1 MADST
6 FRTHDVVPGVVRVGG
21 AFRPNGSSAL
31 SNTAARNTLYGIAT
45 ITRDGAAG
53 KFLVVL
59 PFGANAIRHIHL
71 GFRLSALPA
80 AVASIMVLGAPS
92 VSSSAISFTIQYA
105 QNNVA
110 ADIADNAANWID
122 WELVLDNGTVP

>member
-6 FRTHDVVPGVVRVGG
+6 FRTHDVVPGVVRFGG
-21 AFRPNGSSAL
+21 AFRPNGGSPL
-31 SNTAARNTLYGIAT
+31 SDSAARNTLFGIAT
-45 ITRDGAAG
+45 ITRTGTG
-53 KFLVVL
+53 LFTVVL
-59 PFGANAIRHIHL
+59 PFGGGSIRRIFV
-71 GFRLSALPA
+71 GYRLSALPA

-92 VSSSAISFTIQYA
+92 VSAGAISFQIQYA

-122 WELVLDNGTVP
+122 WEVVLDNGTVP

>member
-6 FRTHDVVPGVVRVGG
+6 FRTHDVVPGVLRVGG
-21 AFRPNGSSAL
+21 AFRPNGGSAL
-31 SNTAARNTLYGIAT
+31 SDSAARNTLYGIAT
-45 ITRDGAAG
+45 ITRTGTG
-53 KFLVVL
+53 LFTVVL
-59 PFGANAIRHIHL
+59 PFGANAVRRL
-71 GFRLSALPA
+71 FVGYRLSALPA
-80 AVASIMVLGAPS
+80 AVASICVLGAPS
-92 VSSSAISFTIQYA
+92 VSASAISFQIQYA